1 MCTVII
7 AVTVIFMTVFT
18 WIAWDV
24 YFSLY
29 KNDCPVTV
37 APLAFAVKDSSIL
50 VAEKNPSI
58 ASAASNLLLLLL
70 LHLALAFN

>member
-1 MCTVII
+1 M
-7 AVTVIFMTVFT
+7 
-18 WIAWDV
+18 

-50 VAEKNPSI
+50 IAEKT
-58 ASAASNLLLLLL
+58 
-70 LHLALAFN
+70 LALHPPPQISYCCCYYIWPLLSIDGEEQGQG